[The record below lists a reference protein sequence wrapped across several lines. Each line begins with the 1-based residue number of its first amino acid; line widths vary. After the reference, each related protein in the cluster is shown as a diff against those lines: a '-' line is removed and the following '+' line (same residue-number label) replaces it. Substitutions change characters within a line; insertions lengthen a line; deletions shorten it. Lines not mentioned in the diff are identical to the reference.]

1 MKITLESIS
10 NSAFGVWCALT
21 AGQLVPSALGHRIAG
36 YIARRIVSKPERLIV
51 QVMRAN
57 QWVISGESLSADE
70 LDSRALHVMQSNAR
84 CLFDYYHYFTR
95 PEDVKRLVRFSP
107 QMQAVFNEYKDGKK
121 SAIFIA
127 PHISAFDLA
136 MAAFSIH
143 GLKFQ
148 ALSYPKVN
156 EGYAWQNQLRR
167 KLGMEV
173 TPLNMV
179 ALQQARERLQKGGMV
194 LSGLDRPNP
203 DSKYKPRFFGRPA
216 ALPVFHVKL
225 ALRTNSPV
233 IVAAIFTQPDGTYL
247 FDCHEPMW
255 MEPHPDPHIE
265 IIQNAEKLLKV
276 GETFIRNAPEQWAM
290 FYPVWPEVM
299 KDVPKSKI

>member
-1 MKITLESIS
+1 MKINLETIS
-10 NSAFGVWCALT
+10 NSGFGVWFALT
-21 AGQLVPSALGHRIAG
+21 AGQLMPSALGHRLTS
-36 YIARRIVSKPERLIV
+36 YIARRIVSKPERPIV
-51 QVMRAN
+51 QIVRAN
-57 QWVISGESLSADE
+57 QWVVSGGSLSAAE
-70 LDSRALHVMQSNAR
+70 LDARALQVMQSNAR

-107 QMQAVFNEYKDGKK
+107 KMQAVFDKYKDGGH

-136 MAAFSIH
+136 MAAFSIC

-167 KLGMEV
+167 RLGMEV

-203 DSKYKPRFFGRPA
+203 ESNYKPRFFGCPA
-216 ALPVFHVKL
+216 ALPVFHVRL
-225 ALRTNSPV
+225 ALRTGSPI
-233 IVAAIFTQPDGTYL
+233 IVAAISTQPDGTYL
-247 FDCHEPMW
+247 FDCHDPIW
-255 MEPHPDPHIE
+255 MKSHPDPHTE
-265 IIQNAEKLLKV
+265 IIQNAERILKI
-276 GETFIRNAPEQWAM
+276 GEAYILKAPEQWAM

-299 KDVPKSKI
+299 NDVPKSKK